1 MVRCLES
8 LNWLAGRRERFSEH
22 DGSEPGACQLLF
34 KQEAHAR
41 VEKRVNERSERASAI
56 PLLQAAFRELLG
68 SRSVYGP
75 DENGNL
81 ANFSTVKLVS
91 LLETLVGCPR
101 LYDDVPGS
109 SHHIWRMCRAWS
121 KARLN

>member
-34 KQEAHAR
+34 KQEAHAQ

-91 LLETLVGCPR
+91 LLETLLGALV
-101 LYDDVPGS
+101 S
-109 SHHIWRMCRAWS
+109 TMMCLEARATFGECAEHGP
-121 KARLN
+121 KQG